1 MHCDG
6 FTCTL
11 RVPEVGYP
19 DILTGWEILPEAVV
33 DAWGQA
39 IEAGGPVMG
48 ADIPQREY
56 DTTPP
61 AMLHCEIV
69 EDVVRFYF
77 SEAVLVAERDPRE
90 IPRAVREPM
99 VALAGQRRVSGQ
111 DKSHPPVDSTP

>member
-1 MHCDG
+1 MNGGESAAPILEPMHCDG

-48 ADIPQREY
+48 ADIPQLEY

-61 AMLHCEIV
+61 EMLYI
-69 EDVVRFYF
+69 
-77 SEAVLVAERDPRE
+77 
-90 IPRAVREPM
+90 
-99 VALAGQRRVSGQ
+99 
-111 DKSHPPVDSTP
+111 